1 MIEGKARAGQME
13 KEDAALKNYVYVP
26 GLSEVVEDERKKE
39 PSRTE
44 DDKFIT
50 STGAAKKI
58 VTTHDNGVVRNKKVD
73 DRSFRIPVWEKY
85 ALTIKE
91 AAEYYNIAETRLREF
106 IMSNRTKPFVLKAG
120 GRLLV
125 KRKVFEAFLDQNNI
139 I

>member
-1 MIEGKARAGQME
+1 M
-13 KEDAALKNYVYVP
+13 KNYVYVP

-39 PSRTE
+39 PSKTE

-58 VTTHDNGVVRNKKVD
+58 VTMHDNGVVRNKKVD
-73 DRSFRIPVWEKY
+73 DRCFRIPVWEKY

-106 IMSNRTKPFVLKAG
+106 VMSNRTKPFVLKAG

-125 KRKVFEAFLDQNNI
+125 KRKVFEAFLDQNNVI
-139 I
+139 